1 MFSDAPQAWRELKAD
16 IGGENHTW
24 YNLEWHL
31 GMAGYWTQTCSF
43 SIGGKKNLME
53 EEEERDSGDR
63 GVS

>member
-31 GMAGYWTQTCSF
+31 GMAGHWTQTCSS
-43 SIGGKKNLME
+43 SIGG
-53 EEEERDSGDR
+53 RR
-63 GVS
+63 I